1 MSGNLFHSS
10 ATRSAKKNF
19 RASSL
24 THPLKMTSLLVF
36 FPSSVIA
43 TVVVVVVVGAVSPEG
58 PVNPGVRWTPRNTGA
73 TPSGASTELK
83 GGAETSQKAADEGL
97 P

>member
-1 MSGNLFHSS
+1 MVANEEEEEVG
-10 ATRSAKKNF
+10 
-19 RASSL
+19 
-24 THPLKMTSLLVF
+24 
-36 FPSSVIA
+36 
-43 TVVVVVVVGAVSPEG
+43 VVVVVGAVSPEG

-73 TPSGASTELK
+73 TPSGASTGLK